1 MKRIISVILM
11 LVMVFSLCS
20 VPANADITSIE
31 TAEQYE
37 LWTQSPYR
45 TCGMTVDDVRLE
57 KALEMN
63 ALKMYDLPKLGERY
77 YFAVAEGL
85 LRNSGRNGKTNLNLF
100 YYYLLLETDD
110 GYIIIDCCE
119 PFSSYMAGY
128 GHLISDVSEK
138 TVEPTSGARVLYVIT
153 PENKYTALDWDD
165 YNDYAFITDDKRMSF
180 ETRDNYRSEGGFPI
194 MYEGKFYWGND
205 SYFNG
210 SSSGVYYTSDG
221 SQAMR
226 MTAMSFQ
233 NGSISFGSI
242 TSHKL
247 SDVTSANGYTL
258 FESYNTNL
266 HEKKLY
272 KIPYSD
278 DLYFSISY
286 PYTYSEIYGR
296 SYYFDEIK
304 IYRRENGYM
313 NLIKTE
319 LIETK
324 KGSPSNH
331 VITEL
336 GGIDTSYYESEGQ
349 CIPAANIGNTYILT
363 NTGKISVISLN
374 SSIYTSSYYNYALY
388 NGKLVIIRYRNPKS
402 YINITENGTT
412 VSKQALNYVNIDRNG
427 KFSLGEDIYLDS
439 VKGGN
444 PGQNG
449 YYYPISTYVACSA
462 FKTMTTLSTKQWW
475 MRGKGSTFDDGR
487 TVEGEW
493 YYVGNYYELWY
504 VVRKADGTVCA
515 LGPTGYTVSSTN
527 AEKELFCIAIGDSK
541 FIVSIKDINSDFARE
556 YYRVAIV
563 NETADGNVMPSVSIG
578 NKTLTPPEDTDTVP
592 VQNVIDFGEDNLPI
606 GYNLRNN
613 VVSSDKLDSEVREQ
627 INAIRLNDIVIVK
640 NTETASGVQNTGT
653 TLDYFEEYDASMGV
667 VPIVVHSNGQNFCW
681 YSPEV
686 DALTPGVYNKNY
698 TVGDKVI
705 YVTFKIV
712 EAPDNKGTTTVV
724 F

>member
-45 TCGMTVDDVRLE
+45 TSGMTVEEVRLY

-63 ALKMYDLPKLGERY
+63 VLKIYDLPKLGDKY
-77 YFAVAEGL
+77 CFAVAEGL
-85 LRNSGRNGKTNLNLF
+85 LKNSGRNGRTNLNLF

-110 GYIIIDCCE
+110 GYIIIDYCE
-119 PFSSYMAGY
+119 PWSSYMVGY
-128 GHLISDVSEK
+128 GHLIADVSEK

-153 PENKYTALDWDD
+153 PEMKYTATDWDD

-194 MYEGKFYWGND
+194 MYEGKMYWGND
-205 SYFNG
+205 SYFTG

-221 SQAMR
+221 YQAMR

-242 TSHKL
+242 ASHKL
-247 SDVTSANGYTL
+247 DDVTSANGYTL

-266 HEKKLY
+266 NEKKLY

-278 DLYFSISY
+278 DLYFMISN
-286 PYTYSEIYGR
+286 PYTYNETYGR
-296 SYYFDEIK
+296 SYYYDQFD
-304 IYRRENGYM
+304 IYKNINGR
-313 NLIKTE
+313 
-319 LIETK
+319 IEKVNSYLFSTQK
-324 KGSPSNH
+324 ASNTALSM
-331 VITEL
+331 TEL
-336 GGIDTSYYESEGQ
+336 GGINKSYYDSEGHLT
-349 CIPAANIGNTYILT
+349 PAVQIQKTYIVTT
-363 NTGKISVISLN
+363 NGQVIKVSLPSATYSAWN
-374 SSIYTSSYYNYALY
+374 FSLY
-388 NGKLVIIRYRNPKS
+388 NNRLAVARTKNGSN
-402 YINITENGTT
+402 YITTT
-412 VSKQALNYVNIDRNG
+412 VNGVSQYMQALNYVNIDEKGN
-427 KFSLGEDIYLDS
+427 FNLGEDILLPWG
-439 VKGGN
+439 GGN
-444 PGQNG
+444 SGQNG
-449 YYYPISTYVACSA
+449 YFTGGTTYVECLTFKSA
-462 FKTMTTLSTKQWW
+462 SPTPPKIWWNRFKDNV
-475 MRGKGSTFDDGR
+475 FDDGR

-504 VVRKADGTVCA
+504 VVRNPDGKVCA
-515 LGPTGYTVSSTN
+515 LGPTGYTISE
-527 AEKELFCIAIGDSK
+527 EKDLYFIAIGDSK
-541 FIVSIKDINSDFARE
+541 FIATVRDINSDFARE